1 MKHVICYIN
10 QFFGGVGGEEK
21 ADQEPYIVEGTVGP
35 TMAINGALK
44 DAQVTHT
51 IVCGDNFMGSRTDEA
66 VERILQL
73 LEGKQADLFIAGPA
87 FQAGRYG
94 VACGTICKAI
104 QEKLGIPAVTSMHVC
119 EPEIKGEFDSAIYDE
134 QVGMMEM
141 VLDVDDI
148 VQEMTSIREQFC
160 KY

>member
-44 DAQVTHT
+44 DAQVTYT

-66 VERILQL
+66 VDRILQL

-87 FQAGRYG
+87 F
-94 VACGTICKAI
+94 
-104 QEKLGIPAVTSMHVC
+104 
-119 EPEIKGEFDSAIYDE
+119 
-134 QVGMMEM
+134 
-141 VLDVDDI
+141 
-148 VQEMTSIREQFC
+148 
-160 KY
+160 

>member
-94 VACGTICKAI
+94 VACGT
-104 QEKLGIPAVTSMHVC
+104 PASLLWAPRLRDTSPV
-119 EPEIKGEFDSAIYDE
+119 AAA
-134 QVGMMEM
+134 
-141 VLDVDDI
+141 
-148 VQEMTSIREQFC
+148 TSISWRTSGRTPPPTGRSRC
-160 KY
+160 LSRK